1 MSLFSNVEP
10 APPIE
15 VFKLSRD
22 FQSDTHPQKVS
33 LGVGAYRTEEG
44 KPWILPVVK
53 KATHKLAE
61 DIEAEKINHEYLPVL
76 GLESFSTNATKM
88 LLVWVL
94 PFYSNLCSKIF
105 NFKIFLGFWIDCF
118 QRRPSIWRPKF
129 KWNWSL
135 AQWRRFPCQTTW
147 TKNMLRFR
155 SDLGKPQYGLQILRV
170 CGSSQIQVINHT

>member
-1 MSLFSNVEP
+1 MKVSCVAYFFYNFQMSLFSTVEP

-88 LLVWVL
+88 LLVRVL
-94 PFYSNLCSKIF
+94 LF
-105 NFKIFLGFWIDCF
+105 
-118 QRRPSIWRPKF
+118 
-129 KWNWSL
+129 
-135 AQWRRFPCQTTW
+135 
-147 TKNMLRFR
+147 
-155 SDLGKPQYGLQILRV
+155 
-170 CGSSQIQVINHT
+170 